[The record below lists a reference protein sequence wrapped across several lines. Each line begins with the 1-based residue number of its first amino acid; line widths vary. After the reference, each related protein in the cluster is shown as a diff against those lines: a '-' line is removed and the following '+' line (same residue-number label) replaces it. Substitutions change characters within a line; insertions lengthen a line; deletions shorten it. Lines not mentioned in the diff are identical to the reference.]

1 MPRLRNQFGR
11 AKLVLAAGLVL
22 LPLSAAMTSTAF
34 AQSAAAPSLAERFKH
49 DFLIGTAF
57 DFVQSNPIT
66 EQEQALIKH
75 QFNVITPENS
85 MKPDSVHPA
94 EDRWTWGTADKLV
107 DFCQKNDIKLYGHT
121 LAWHAQTGRWFFEGE
136 NGQPVTREKAIERL
150 RTHIHTVVGRYKG
163 KVIGWDVVNE
173 AISDGGDGST
183 ENLRQSQW
191 VKAIGPDYLTMAFK
205 FAREADPDCQ
215 LYYNDYNIEKGGKF
229 KSSLLLLKRLIK
241 EGAPITGVGIQG
253 HWGLNH
259 LPYEELDNAI
269 TEYKKLGL
277 RVSISELDVVITG
290 QGGGQLDPGP
300 GPEGAPRPA
309 TRPAGPGIGQTTRR
323 ARVRAP
329 LLPPTPEQI
338 RQQADAYAKFFQIF
352 LKHRDV
358 IDRVTFW
365 GINDPRSWRQG
376 QAPLLFD
383 AQNNPKPAFDAV
395 MNTKPH

>member
-1 MPRLRNQFGR
+1 MSSLRTRGTR
-11 AKLVLAAGLVL
+11 TMLALAIGALS
-22 LPLSAAMTSTAF
+22 LPGNLM
-34 AQSAAAPSLAERFKH
+34 AQSPSVPSLAERYKD

-57 DFVQSNPIT
+57 DFIQNNPIT
-66 EQEQALIKH
+66 EKEQELIRR

-94 EDRWTWGTADKLV
+94 EDRWTWQTADRLV
-107 DFCQKNDIKLYGHT
+107 EFCHQNNIKLYGHT

-163 KVIGWDVVNE
+163 KIIGWDVVNE
-173 AISDGGDGST
+173 AIADGGDGST

-259 LPYEELDNAI
+259 LPYVELDNAI

-300 GPEGAPRPA
+300 GPNGAPPA
-309 TRPAGPGIGQTTRR
+309 TRPGAATRR
-323 ARVRAP
+323 ARMRGP
-329 LLPPTPEQI
+329 LPPPTKEQFQ
-338 RQQADAYAKFFQIF
+338 QQADAYAKFFQIF
-352 LKHRDV
+352 QKHKDV
-358 IDRVTFW
+358 IDRVTLW
-365 GINDPRSWRQG
+365 GIQDARSWRQG

-383 AQNNPKPAFDAV
+383 GELRAKPAFEAV
-395 MNTKPH
+395 LNAKHK